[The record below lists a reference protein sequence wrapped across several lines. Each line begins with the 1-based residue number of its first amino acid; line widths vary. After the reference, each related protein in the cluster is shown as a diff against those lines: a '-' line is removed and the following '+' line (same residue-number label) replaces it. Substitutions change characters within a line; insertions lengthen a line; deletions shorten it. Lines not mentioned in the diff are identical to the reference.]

1 MFIRKRHQKLLLKAI
16 DILSFVVTDNNI
28 AIVINF
34 ELQDYYRIIYL
45 IVRFLSYILQL
56 YRGSKEGMNLYFYMD
71 LNKLFTRVFQLN
83 FLRKCVFLFSDGEE
97 NVLYFE
103 VWFWP
108 EAKCWNNSYGKAQ
121 NTVIDKTIQEA
132 IWVSRFIVNMFIEKE
147 KKVKL

>member
-97 NVLYFE
+97 NVLKFDFDQKQNVE
-103 VWFWP
+103 IILM
-108 EAKCWNNSYGKAQ
+108 AKHR
-121 NTVIDKTIQEA
+121 IQ
-132 IWVSRFIVNMFIEKE
+132 
-147 KKVKL
+147 